1 MRLQKRLVGP
11 WFAVVWVFGTALA
24 LGADPVPAG
33 APVAVHLEDGR
44 TLTGEVDAATDDEHL
59 WLRTT
64 APGIAFSRAIAWNDI
79 VAVVHGGKQRP
90 AAEFRPIAEQ
100 IKTPLPEGFF
110 ASSEA
115 RLPRPPSPRAEPVR
129 PNRVASLEIDAR
141 MANWDA
147 DAEPDGLEVR
157 IRPLDDRGRT
167 VRVNGDL
174 DVRLVGQRIAG
185 RQSPGEFPELG
196 HWGESVRADEVKP
209 FGATYRLPFRAVHPE
224 VDPGVSPDGVV
235 HARLGVPG
243 QGVFEA
249 SVPVYLRTPG
259 RLRDQLQLRKN
270 VRVFPFER
278 P

>member
-1 MRLQKRLVGP
+1 MRLPRSVVGP
-11 WFAVVWVFGTALA
+11 LFAVVWALGSALA
-24 LGADPVPAG
+24 LGADPVATS
-33 APVAVHLEDGR
+33 AAVAVHLEDGR
-44 TLTGEVDAATDDEHL
+44 TLTGQVDAATDDEYL

-64 APGIAFSRAIAWNDI
+64 APGIAFSRAIAWKDI
-79 VAVVHGGKQRP
+79 VAVDHGGKECRT
-90 AAEFRPIAEQ
+90 AEFRPIAEQ

-110 ASSEA
+110 ASPKA
-115 RLPRPPSPRAEPVR
+115 RSAQPTSPRVEPVR
-129 PNRVASLEIDAR
+129 PNRVASLEIEAR

-147 DAEPDGLEVR
+147 DAAPDGLELR
-157 IRPLDDRGRT
+157 IRPLDAHGRT
-167 VRVNGDL
+167 LRVDGDL

-185 RQSPGEFPELG
+185 PNAPGAFPELG
-196 HWGESVRADEVKP
+196 HWSELIRAEEVKP

-224 VDPGVSPDGVV
+224 VDLGFSPDGVV

-249 SVPVYLRTPG
+249 SAPVYLRTPG

-270 VRVFPFER
+270 VRFFPFER